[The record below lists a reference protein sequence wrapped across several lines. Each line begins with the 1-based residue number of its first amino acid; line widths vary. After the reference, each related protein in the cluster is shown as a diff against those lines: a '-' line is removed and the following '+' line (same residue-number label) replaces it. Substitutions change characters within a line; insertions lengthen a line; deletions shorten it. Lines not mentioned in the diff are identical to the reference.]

1 MNFSA
6 KRERLLDLDFLS
18 IDSSVYLY
26 FNEVKTIFHFVP
38 KRIASGSCQTTMN
51 VIKREVCKLPLY
63 WERKVLIAVFHNFA
77 LSLKGI
83 HRMILYN
90 ITWVTEAAVEESLI
104 DYLRSTFIP
113 SVIADG
119 SMHSPALHRI
129 EKEAQEEGVSLALH
143 FLADQPTDIDVY
155 WCGTG
160 AKHIATLIGM
170 FGNRVMGFATTM
182 RRIEL

>member
-1 MNFSA
+1 
-6 KRERLLDLDFLS
+6 
-18 IDSSVYLY
+18 
-26 FNEVKTIFHFVP
+26 
-38 KRIASGSCQTTMN
+38 
-51 VIKREVCKLPLY
+51 
-63 WERKVLIAVFHNFA
+63 
-77 LSLKGI
+77 
-83 HRMILYN
+83 MILYN

-119 SMHSPALHRI
+119 SMHSPPLHRI
-129 EKEAQEEGVSLALH
+129 EKEAQEEEGVSLALH

-160 AKHIATLIGM
+160 AKHIATLIQK

>member
-26 FNEVKTIFHFVP
+26 FNEVKTIFRFVP
-38 KRIASGSCQTTMN
+38 KRIAAGSYQPATN

-83 HRMILYN
+83 HRMVLYN
-90 ITWVTEAAVEESLI
+90 ITWVTEAAVEETLI

-113 SVIADG
+113 SVVSDG

-129 EKEAQEEGVSLALH
+129 EKGAQEEGVSLALH
-143 FLADQPTDIDVY
+143 FFADQSTDIDVY
-155 WCGTG
+155 WCGPG
-160 AKHIATLIGM
+160 AKHIATLIGK